1 MSETCKGRFGL
12 TLKVQS
18 GIIFANRADMW
29 RPRFMICPRCDA
41 FVIGEAPQLTF
52 ALPVLVVFYV
62 VFLCVPTLAHAMYLT
77 QAKSSE
83 GRKC

>member
-1 MSETCKGRFGL
+1 
-12 TLKVQS
+12 
-18 GIIFANRADMW
+18 
-29 RPRFMICPRCDA
+29 MICPRCDA